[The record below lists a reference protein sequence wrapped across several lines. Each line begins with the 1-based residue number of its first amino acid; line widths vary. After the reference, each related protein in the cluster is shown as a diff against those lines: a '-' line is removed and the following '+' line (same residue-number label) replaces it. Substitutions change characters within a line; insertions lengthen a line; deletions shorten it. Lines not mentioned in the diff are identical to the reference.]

1 MSKLTPQTLGGLLI
15 AWNITFGILW
25 IGLSEVRPVTRASAK
40 YGHIANEEG
49 IALMRQDREAGW
61 KEVRP
66 YYPIVVMLVGVNCVL
81 AVLLLRRLGQ
91 QSITR
96 PDV

>member
-1 MSKLTPQTLGGLLI
+1 
-15 AWNITFGILW
+15 
-25 IGLSEVRPVTRASAK
+25 
-40 YGHIANEEG
+40 
-49 IALMRQDREAGW
+49 MRQDREAGW

-66 YYPIVVMLVGVNCVL
+66 YYPIVVMLVGVNCFL